1 MKKRILLTCGLAA
14 ALFAGCSSD
23 DKLTVDDGTVP
34 NGTGYVSLRIALPS
48 TSGGMRADNQANDQ
62 HDKGDANEYKVN
74 DITLIFF
81 DEHNKYVETHKLTD
95 AGSWTPS
102 IASGITTD
110 YKIPAQQVSEK
121 VKKVLV
127 LLNTPTGIN
136 TSPNSFE
143 AFNSALTANVKD
155 LIGDAKDDFFMSN
168 TTIAIAGED
177 PMTLVPVETKNTADE
192 ALAAAHTIHVER
204 AVGKV
209 SISHLN
215 GEHDGWTGWKYTV
228 PATST
233 VHPGDEIEIKNW
245 VLDNTNTQ
253 YYPVRKFNK
262 AWGELKTAADQAIS
276 PNRFQSYAASYEAYK
291 SADGAATV
299 GYRTYWAEDPNYNQD
314 VQDGILT
321 KFNPTYERTPGN
333 YIGIEEID
341 QDLSTDLYCLENT
354 FDVKHMKQKNT
365 TCAVLKAQYTPKG
378 FTAGDDWYLIGN
390 STIPRTKAQVIAAAN
405 EAIAGTSVT
414 DVTFENG
421 KNTNLTAANF
431 VGASDAQATT
441 IASYLGSVTKYT
453 KGYCYYIV
461 RIQHFGSYVNAG
473 LGYLYTP
480 WGGEQY
486 SWGSTTDEKY
496 VDYTTSSDPYLEGK
510 YLGRYGIVRN
520 NWYELELGTISGP
533 GDPEKPS
540 STTDP
545 DDSKKTYISATVK
558 IMDWAV
564 HKQSVNL

>member
-1 MKKRILLTCGLAA
+1 MKKRTLLTCGLAA

-23 DKLTVDDGTVP
+23 DKLTVDDGTVS

-48 TSGGMRADNQANDQ
+48 TSGGMRAENQANDQ
-62 HDKGDANEYKVN
+62 YDEGDANEYNVKN
-74 DITLIFF
+74 ITLIFF
-81 DEHNKYVETHKLTD
+81 DEHNKYVETHKLTNAVD
-95 AGSWTPS
+95 WTTS
-102 IASGITTD
+102 TATGITTD
-110 YKIPAQQVSEK
+110 YTIPAQQVSEK

-143 AFNSALTANVKD
+143 AFNTALTAANVNA
-155 LIGDAKDDFFMSN
+155 LIGDAKDEFFMSN
-168 TTIAIAGED
+168 TTIALDGEEE
-177 PMTLVPVETKNTADE
+177 PMTLVPVETKNTATD

-245 VLDNTNTQ
+245 VLDNTNTK

-262 AWGELKTAADQAIS
+262 AWGELKTAASTSIN
-276 PNRFQSYAASYEAYK
+276 PNRFQSSATDYVAYT
-291 SADGAATV
+291 SAGAATT
-299 GYRTYWAEDPNYNQD
+299 GYRTYWAEDPNYAED
-314 VQDGILT
+314 ASLT
-321 KFNPTYERTPGN
+321 QFNPTYNETS
-333 YIGIEEID
+333 GIVEIN
-341 QDLSTDLYCLENT
+341 QELGANLYCLENT
-354 FDVKHMKQKNT
+354 FDVKHMKQQNT

-378 FTAGDDWYLIGN
+378 FNAGDDWYLIGN

-414 DVTFENG
+414 DVTFNNG
-421 KNTNLTAANF
+421 KNTNLTVANF
-431 VGASDAQATT
+431 VGASDTQAAT

-461 RIQHFGSYVNAG
+461 RIQHFGSS
-473 LGYLYTP
+473 YTP
-480 WGGEQY
+480 WGGEPN
-486 SWGSTTDEKY
+486 SWGSSTDEKY
-496 VDYTTSSDPYLEGK
+496 VDYTSTSSSDTYLEGK

-540 STTDP
+540 STTVP

-564 HKQSVNL
+564 RKQSVNL

>member
-1 MKKRILLTCGLAA
+1 MKKRTLLTCGLAA

-81 DEHNKYVETHKLTD
+81 DDNNKYVETHKLTN
-95 AGSWTPS
+95 AGSWSTAPGT
-102 IASGITTD
+102 ATGITTD
-110 YKIPAQQVSEK
+110 YTIPAQQVSEN

-143 AFNSALTANVKD
+143 AFNSALTADVKD
-155 LIGDAKDDFFMSN
+155 LTGDGKNDFFMSN

-177 PMTLVPVETKNTADE
+177 PMTLVPVETKNTAAE
-192 ALAAAHTIHVER
+192 AVAAAHTIHVER

-209 SISHLN
+209 SISHAA
-215 GEHDGWTGWKYTV
+215 DDWSTWTYTI
-228 PATST
+228 PTSST
-233 VHPGDEIEIKNW
+233 VHPGDKIEIKNW

-262 AWGELKTAADQAIS
+262 AWGTLETAASTPIN
-276 PNRFQSYAASYEAYK
+276 PNRFQSYNADYVAYT
-291 SADGAATV
+291 SAGAATF
-299 GYRTYWAEDPNYNQD
+299 GYRTYWAEDPNYDQD
-314 VQDGILT
+314 ATLT
-321 KFNPTYERTPGN
+321 QFGATYGDE
-333 YIGIEEID
+333 GIEQID

-354 FDVKHMKQKNT
+354 FDVKHMKQQNT

-378 FTAGDDWYLIGN
+378 FTPNTDWYLIGN

-405 EAIAGTSVT
+405 EAIADANPVT
-414 DVTFENG
+414 DVTFNNG
-421 KNTNLTAANF
+421 KNTSFNTTNLLGANETQ
-431 VGASDAQATT
+431 AST

-461 RIQHFGSYVNAG
+461 RIQHFGSYVNPG
-473 LGYLYTP
+473 LGYIYTP

-540 STTDP
+540 STTNP

-564 HKQSVNL
+564 RKQSVNL

>member
-1 MKKRILLTCGLAA
+1 MKKRTLLTCGLAA

-23 DKLTVDDGTVP
+23 DKLTVDDGTVS
-34 NGTGYVSLRIALPS
+34 NGTDYVSLRIALPS
-48 TSGGMRADNQANDQ
+48 TSGGNRATEANNQANDQ
-62 HDKGDANEYKVN
+62 FNQGSSDEYKVN

-95 AGSWTPS
+95 AGSWSTAPGT
-102 IASGITTD
+102 ATGITTD
-110 YKIPAQQVSEK
+110 YTIPAQQVSEK

-136 TSPNSFE
+136 GINTSPNSFE
-143 AFNSALTANVKD
+143 AFNSALTADLKD
-155 LIGDAKDDFFMSN
+155 LIGEGKNDFFMSN
-168 TTIAIAGED
+168 TTIAIAGEE
-177 PMTLVPVETKNTADE
+177 PMTLVPVETKNTAAD
-192 ALAAAHTIHVER
+192 AVAAAHTIHVER

-245 VLDNTNTQ
+245 VLDNTNTK

-262 AWGELKTAADQAIS
+262 AWGDLKTAASTSIN
-276 PNRFQSYAASYEAYK
+276 PNRFQSNAADYVAYT
-291 SADGAATV
+291 SAGATTS

-314 VQDGILT
+314 ASLT
-321 KFNPTYERTPGN
+321 QFNPHYNETS
-333 YIGIEEID
+333 GIQEID
-341 QDLSTDLYCLENT
+341 QDLSTNLYCLENT
-354 FDVKHMKQKNT
+354 FDVKHMKQQNT

-378 FTAGDDWYLIGN
+378 FTTGEDWYLIGN
-390 STIPRTKAQVIAAAN
+390 STIPRTKQQVIAAAN
-405 EAIAGTSVT
+405 EAIADANPVT
-414 DVTFENG
+414 DVTFNNG
-421 KNTNLTAANF
+421 KNTSFNTTNL
-431 VGASDAQATT
+431 VGANETQAST

-461 RIQHFGSYVNAG
+461 RIQHFGSF
-473 LGYLYTP
+473 YTP
-480 WGGEQY
+480 WGGEPN
-486 SWGSTTDEKY
+486 SWGSSTDEKY
-496 VDYTTSSDPYLEGK
+496 VDYTSTSSSDSYLEGK

-564 HKQSVNL
+564 RKQSVNL

>member
-1 MKKRILLTCGLAA
+1 MKKRTLLTCGLAA

-23 DKLTVDDGTVP
+23 DKLTVDDGTVS

-48 TSGGMRADNQANDQ
+48 TSGGNKANDAENQANDQ
-62 HDKGDANEYKVN
+62 FHQGSSDEYKVN

-81 DEHNKYVETHKLTD
+81 DQNNKYVETHKLTN
-95 AGSWTPS
+95 AGSWSTAPGT
-102 IASGITTD
+102 ATGITTD
-110 YKIPAQQVSEK
+110 YTIPAQQVSEN

-127 LLNTPTGIN
+127 LLNTPSGVN

-143 AFNSALTANVKD
+143 AFNAALTADVNA

-168 TTIAIAGED
+168 TTIAIEGED
-177 PMTLVPVETKNTADE
+177 PMTLVPVETKNTAAD
-192 ALAAAHTIHVER
+192 AVAAAHTIHVER

-209 SISHLN
+209 SISHAAA
-215 GEHDGWTGWKYTV
+215 DWTGWTYKV

-233 VHPGDEIEIKNW
+233 VHPGDKIEIKKW

-262 AWGELKTAADQAIS
+262 AWGTLETAASTPIN

-291 SADGAATV
+291 SDGTATY

-314 VQDGILT
+314 VTLT
-321 KFNPTYERTPGN
+321 MFSPTYNDAE
-333 YIGIEEID
+333 GIEEIN
-341 QDLSTDLYCLENT
+341 QDLSANLYCLENT
-354 FDVKHMKQKNT
+354 FDVKHMKQQNT
-365 TCAVLKAQYTPKG
+365 TCAVLKAQYTPKD
-378 FTAGDDWYLIGN
+378 FTVGEDWYLIGN

-405 EAIAGTSVT
+405 EAIAGSNPVT
-414 DVTFENG
+414 DVTFNNG
-421 KNTNLTAANF
+421 KNTSFTTTNF
-431 VGASDAQATT
+431 VGASDAQVTT
-441 IASYLGSVTKYT
+441 IATYLGSVTKYT

-461 RIQHFGSYVNAG
+461 RIQHFGSYVSAG
-473 LGYLYTP
+473 MGYIYTP

-496 VDYTTSSDPYLEGK
+496 VDYTISGDTYLEGK

-533 GDPEKPS
+533 GDPVKPS

-545 DDSKKTYISATVK
+545 DDTKKTYISATVK

-564 HKQSVNL
+564 RKQSVDL

>member
-1 MKKRILLTCGLAA
+1 MKKRTLLTCGLAA

-23 DKLTVDDGTVP
+23 DKLTVDDGTVA

-48 TSGGMRADNQANDQ
+48 TTGGMRAENQANDQ
-62 HDKGDANEYKVN
+62 YDEGEPNEYNVKN
-74 DITLIFF
+74 ITLIFF
-81 DEHNKYVETHKLTD
+81 DEHNKYVETHKLTN

-102 IASGITTD
+102 STTGITTD
-110 YKIPAQQVSEK
+110 YTIPAQQVSEK

-143 AFNSALTANVKD
+143 AFNTALTAANVNA
-155 LIGDAKDDFFMSN
+155 LTGDAKDGFFMSN
-168 TTIAIAGED
+168 TTIALDGVED
-177 PMTLVPVETKNTADE
+177 PMTLVPVETKNTAAD
-192 ALAAAHTIHVER
+192 AVAAAHTIHVER

-215 GEHDGWTGWKYTV
+215 GVNDGWTGWKYTV
-228 PATST
+228 PTSST

-245 VLDNTNTQ
+245 VLDNTNTK

-262 AWGELKTAADQAIS
+262 AWGTLETAVGTPIN
-276 PNRFQSYAASYEAYK
+276 PNRFQSSAADYVAYT
-291 SADGAATV
+291 SAGAATS
-299 GYRTYWAEDPNYNQD
+299 GYRTYWAEDPNYNED
-314 VQDGILT
+314 VTLT
-321 KFNPTYERTPGN
+321 KFTPTYERTPGN
-333 YIGIEEID
+333 YVGIEEID
-341 QDLSTDLYCLENT
+341 QDLSTALYCLENT
-354 FDVKHMKQKNT
+354 FDVKHMKQQNT

-378 FTAGDDWYLIGN
+378 FTTGDDWYLIGN

-405 EAIAGTSVT
+405 EAIGASDAVT
-414 DVTFENG
+414 GVTFNNG
-421 KNTNLTAANF
+421 KNASLTAANF
-431 VGASDAQATT
+431 QGTSLSDAQVST
-441 IASYLGSVTKYT
+441 IAAYLGSVTKYT

-461 RIQHFGSYVNAG
+461 RIQHFGSF
-473 LGYLYTP
+473 YTP
-480 WGGEQY
+480 WGGDLN
-486 SWGSTTDEKY
+486 SWGSTTDDKY
-496 VDYTTSSDPYLEGK
+496 VNYTTSSDTYLEGK

-545 DDSKKTYISATVK
+545 DDTKKTYISATVK

-564 HKQSVNL
+564 RKQSVNL